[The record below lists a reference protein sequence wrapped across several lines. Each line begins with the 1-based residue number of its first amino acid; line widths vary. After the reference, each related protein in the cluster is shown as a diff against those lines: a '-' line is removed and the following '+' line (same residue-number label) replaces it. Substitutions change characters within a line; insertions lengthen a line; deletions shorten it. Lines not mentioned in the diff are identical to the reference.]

1 MTQLQTISVAWFST
15 TSVMRL
21 LVASATLYK
30 VCKHMIKSIIE
41 TAGSAYELRL
51 LFTLYWKST
60 LILIYFALCV
70 CFFFIVTPNRLS
82 EDLHFSD
89 LSVEVRAL
97 LSSYYKERYVV
108 WLFSRDEPR
117 GEVYLKFKCHPLV
130 NHIFWLNRTCINAVA
145 NRKTAIEMMVNWCN
159 ICFGFVINSDGIL
172 RRGVVTLNRTR
183 HWPADVNNA
192 HLSQTPLS
200 EWRG

>member
-1 MTQLQTISVAWFST
+1 
-15 TSVMRL
+15 MRL

-30 VCKHMIKSIIE
+30 VCKHTINSIIIE

-70 CFFFIVTPNRLS
+70 CDFFTVTPNRLS

-108 WLFSRDEPR
+108 GLFSRDEPR
-117 GEVYLKFKCHPLV
+117 GKVYLKFKLSPASESHFLTQQKWWLV
-130 NHIFWLNRTCINAVA
+130 GATFVLALWSTV
-145 NRKTAIEMMVNWCN
+145 TA
-159 ICFGFVINSDGIL
+159 FRGG
-172 RRGVVTLNRTR
+172 GVVTLNRTR
-183 HWPADVNNA
+183 HWPAHVNDA